1 MDDRLAYATMEQTEQ
16 EKQNQLPETSEQFL
30 MRLIESPIE
39 VQVEELAA
47 LPMTITEIAMF
58 TGQDAEELRAIISSQ
73 PKHSLTMAYN
83 RGKMRIT
90 IMTRF
95 DNLLYAL
102 HGSPEAMRD
111 VKEYL
116 SDQQIDENA

>member
-1 MDDRLAYATMEQTEQ
+1 MELTDQ
-16 EKQNQLPETSEQFL
+16 EKSNKSPETSEEFL
-30 MRLIESPIE
+30 QLLIELPLE
-39 VQVEELAA
+39 VQVERLAE

-58 TGQDAEELRAIISSQ
+58 TGMAAEDLRAIINHNPES
-73 PKHSLTMAYN
+73 PITKAYN
-83 RGKMRIT
+83 RGKMAT
-90 IMTRF
+90 IIKTRF
-95 DNLLYAL
+95 DNLHYAL

>member
-1 MDDRLAYATMEQTEQ
+1 M
-16 EKQNQLPETSEQFL
+16 
-30 MRLIESPIE
+30 
-39 VQVEELAA
+39 EELAA

-58 TGQDAEELRAIISSQ
+58 TGQDVDELRATINTQ
-73 PKHSLTMAYN
+73 PKHSLTIAYN
-83 RGKMRIT
+83 RGKMRTT
-90 IMTRF
+90 IKTRF

>member
-1 MDDRLAYATMEQTEQ
+1 METKKEPTDQ
-16 EKQNQLPETSEQFL
+16 EKSNKSPETSEEFL
-30 MRLIESPIE
+30 KLLTESPLE

-58 TGQDAEELRAIISSQ
+58 TGQDADELRAIINTQ
-73 PKHSLTMAYN
+73 PMHSLAKAYN
-83 RGKMRIT
+83 RGKIRTT
-90 IMTRF
+90 IKTRF
-95 DNLLYAL
+95 DNLHYAL

-116 SDQQIDENA
+116 SDQIIDENA

>member
-1 MDDRLAYATMEQTEQ
+1 MEQTDK
-16 EKQNQLPETSEQFL
+16 EKSNKLPETSEQFL
-30 MRLIESPIE
+30 KRLTESPVE

-95 DNLLYAL
+95 DNLHYAL
-102 HGSPEAMRD
+102 HGSPEAMSD

-116 SDQQIDENA
+116 SDQRIDENA

>member
-1 MDDRLAYATMEQTEQ
+1 MNATMEQTDQ
-16 EKQNQLPETSEQFL
+16 EKSNKLPETSEQFL

-83 RGKMRIT
+83 RGKMKTT

>member
-1 MDDRLAYATMEQTEQ
+1 MNATMEQTDQ
-16 EKQNQLPETSEQFL
+16 EKSNKLPETSEQFL
-30 MRLIESPIE
+30 KRLTESPVE
-39 VQVEELAA
+39 VQVEEMAA

-58 TGQDAEELRAIISSQ
+58 TGQDAEELRAIINTQ
-73 PKHSLTMAYN
+73 PKHFLTMAYN
-83 RGKMRIT
+83 RGKMRTT

-95 DNLLYAL
+95 DNLQYAL

-116 SDQQIDENA
+116 SDQTIDENA